1 VAIIRINRVPKY
13 NQTED
18 RYEQNIKVLGPS
30 GNLVSQLNI
39 LETKDVPAISNSMSA
54 LGGGIFVE
62 NLTSSII
69 KDKLQYATSYNFLQ
83 NSLCVFYN
91 GLNITNDLV
100 NLSSNSFSLKS
111 DYTGVVVPEDT
122 LLALYTVNN
131 G

>member
-1 VAIIRINRVPKY
+1 MAIIRINRVPKY

>member
-1 VAIIRINRVPKY
+1 MAIIRINRVPVY
-13 NQTED
+13 NQTEN

-30 GNLVSQLNI
+30 GSLESQLNI
-39 LETKDVPAISNSMSA
+39 LETEDVPAISNSMNSS
-54 LGGGIFVE
+54 GGGIFVE
-62 NLTSSII
+62 NLTNSII
-69 KDKLQYATSYNFLQ
+69 ENKLEYSTSNNFLL

-100 NLSSNSFSLKS
+100 NVSSNSFSLKS
-111 DYTGVVVPEDT
+111 DYTGVIVPEDT

>member
-1 VAIIRINRVPKY
+1 MAIIRINRVPKY

-30 GNLVSQLNI
+30 GDLVSQLNI

>member
-1 VAIIRINRVPKY
+1 VAIIRINRVPTY
-13 NQTED
+13 NQTEN

-30 GNLVSQLNI
+30 GSLESQLNI
-39 LETKDVPAISNSMSA
+39 LETQDVPAISNSMSSS
-54 LGGGIFVE
+54 GGGIFVE
-62 NLTSSII
+62 NLTNSII
-69 KDKLQYATSYNFLQ
+69 ENKLEYSTSNNFLR

-100 NLSSNSFSLKS
+100 NVSSNSFSLKS
-111 DYTGVVVPEDT
+111 DYTGVIVPEDT

>member
-1 VAIIRINRVPKY
+1 MAIIRINRVPKY

-30 GNLVSQLNI
+30 GDLVSQLNI

-62 NLTSSII
+62 NLTSSIL

>member
-1 VAIIRINRVPKY
+1 MV
-13 NQTED
+13 
-18 RYEQNIKVLGPS
+18 
-30 GNLVSQLNI
+30 
-39 LETKDVPAISNSMSA
+39 
-54 LGGGIFVE
+54 F
-62 NLTSSII
+62 SII

>member
-1 VAIIRINRVPKY
+1 MAIIRINRVPKY

-30 GNLVSQLNI
+30 GDLVSQLNI

-69 KDKLQYATSYNFLQ
+69 KDKLQANLNTAPLFDTPLFTKNIESAYTQMYERHHA
-83 NSLCVFYN
+83 
-91 GLNITNDLV
+91 GLEPDHIYVEN
-100 NLSSNSFSLKS
+100 
-111 DYTGVVVPEDT
+111 
-122 LLALYTVNN
+122 
-131 G
+131 